1 MRKSVRAALL
11 LALVFAAVL
20 SAGTAGA
27 KPMPVE
33 SDSAKL
39 SQFPGANACGCHA
52 ALIDQW
58 RASMHAKALE
68 DPLYRTKLA
77 EGQKATGGKLG
88 PFCNKCHGPVATM
101 TGTIDREDLG
111 GAGTGASEAIACMFC
126 HQVTGL
132 AGKPANTAHLVS
144 PDGVRRAQIKD
155 PLAPHPAAYSKF
167 HQSSE
172 ICGGC
177 HNVDHPVNG
186 MHLEATY
193 TEWKESPYAKEGVSC
208 QDCHMSREPGS
219 VGPFTGQAA
228 GGAPQRD
235 NIYKMSFVGAQVALG
250 DSSAAETL
258 LKSAAKVTMDAPQ
271 IVGSGEK
278 AKVKVTVENVGAGH
292 YLPTGLTEVR
302 EMWLE
307 LIAVGSD
314 GKETKVG
321 ERKFGTVLKDAK
333 GKYPV
338 ELWEAVAIQSDDRIP
353 PRGTAEATYDYEMP
367 AASAAVTLT
376 ARLMY
381 RSAPEEF
388 AKKAG
393 VENPSTAMAVST
405 QRVYVSEEAKAAAN
419 KPKSGSPSSQGS
431 ILLLVVAAV
440 ASAATVILLV
450 RRRSKRA

>member
-1 MRKSVRAALL
+1 MRKQSRG
-11 LALVFAAVL
+11 ALVLLVMGLAMAL
-20 SAGTAGA
+20 SAGVAAA
-27 KPMPVE
+27 KPVPVE
-33 SDSAKL
+33 SGKAKIA
-39 SQFPGANACGCHA
+39 QFPGANACGCHA

-58 RASMHAKALE
+58 RTSMHAKALE
-68 DPLYRTKLA
+68 DPLYQTKLA
-77 EGQKATGGKLG
+77 EAQKATDGKLG
-88 PFCNKCHGPVATM
+88 AFCNKCHGPAATM
-101 TGTIDREDLG
+101 TGVIDSPDRG
-111 GAGTGASEAIACMFC
+111 GAGSGASEAVGCMFC

-132 AGKPANTAHLVS
+132 AGKPANTAQLVS

-155 PLAPHPAAYSKF
+155 PLAPHAAAYSKF
-167 HQSSE
+167 HESSE

-177 HNVDHPVNG
+177 HNVNHPING

-219 VGPFTGQAA
+219 VGPFSGQAA

-250 DSSAAETL
+250 DPEGAKSM
-258 LKSAAKVTMDAPQ
+258 LKSAAKVTIEAPQ
-271 IVGSGEK
+271 IVAAGEK
-278 AKVKVTVENVGAGH
+278 ADVKVIVENVGAGH

-307 LIAVGSD
+307 VVAVGAD
-314 GKETKVG
+314 GSETRVG

-353 PRGTAEATYDYEMP
+353 PRGTAEAKYSFAMP
-367 AASAAVTLT
+367 EADDAMALT

-393 VENPSTAMAVST
+393 AENPVTEM
-405 QRVYVSEEAKAAAN
+405 AAATQQVYASEQARSDAS
-419 KPKSGSPSSQGS
+419 KPKGAESGGAVGV
-431 ILLLVVAAV
+431 LAAV
-440 ASAATVILLV
+440 AGLVLAAVAGMVIV
-450 RRRSKRA
+450 RARRRA